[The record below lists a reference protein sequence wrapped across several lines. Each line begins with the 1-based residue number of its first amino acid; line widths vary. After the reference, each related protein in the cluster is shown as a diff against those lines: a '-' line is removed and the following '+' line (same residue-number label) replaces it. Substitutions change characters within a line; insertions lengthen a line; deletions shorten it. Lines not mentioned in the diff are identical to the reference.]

1 MLSRAAN
8 SIYWMSRYIE
18 RADNVA
24 RFITVNIHLMLDLSV
39 ETASQWTPLVVTT
52 GSKELFRER
61 CGENA
66 GTQENVLRF
75 LIFDEQNPNS
85 IASCIRAARG
95 NARSVRQSIS
105 SEMWETI
112 NRMHLS
118 MRRASTSDAV
128 HEAPYDFLEEI
139 KNTNHLFIGLT
150 ESTMT
155 NNEAWHWGRL
165 GRLLERADQT
175 SRIVDVKYYF
185 VLPTIE
191 YVGMPYDNLHWAAL
205 LKSATA
211 FEMYR
216 KKYPRIAPKWVTE
229 FLLLDR
235 EFPRSIR
242 YCLIKAEHSLHAITG
257 SPVGTFQNPAE
268 QQLGRLRSDFDFAR
282 IDEII
287 DFGLHEYLDNFQ
299 SRLIKVGGTI
309 FDEFFAVRIPG
320 QQQTQSQPTG
330 STTAATTGATST

>member
-1 MLSRAAN
+1 MLSRVAN
-8 SIYWMSRYIE
+8 SIYWMSRYLE

-24 RFITVNIHLMLDLSV
+24 RFINVNLHLMLDLSV
-39 ETASQWTPLVVTT
+39 ESASQWTPLIVTT
-52 GSKELFRER
+52 GSRDLFTARY
-61 CGENA
+61 GPDA
-66 GTQENVLRF
+66 ATQENVLEF
-75 LIFDEQNPNS
+75 LVFDTKNPNS
-85 IASCIRAARG
+85 IASCVRTARE

-112 NRMHLS
+112 NKMYLAIRT
-118 MRRASTSDAV
+118 ASKQPSV
-128 HEAPYDFLEEI
+128 RESPFELLEDL
-139 KNTNHLFIGLT
+139 KTTGHVLVGLT
-150 ESTMT
+150 ESTMS
-155 NNEAWHWGRL
+155 NNEAWHWNRL

-205 LKSATA
+205 LKSTTA

-216 KKYPRIAPKWVTE
+216 KRYPRIAPQWVTE

-242 YCLIKAEHSLHAITG
+242 YCLVKAEHSLHAISGTPIG
-257 SPVGTFQNPAE
+257 SFNNLAE
-268 QQLGRLRSDFDFAR
+268 QRLGRLRSDFDFVR

-287 DFGLHEYLDNFQ
+287 AYGLHEFLDLCQ
-299 SRLIKVGGTI
+299 TRLIDVGNAI
-309 FDEFFAVRIPG
+309 FTTFVAVDSPPPPPT
-320 QQQTQSQPTG
+320 QTQVQRQGLIT
-330 STTAATTGATST
+330 

>member
-39 ETASQWTPLVVTT
+39 ETASQWMPLIVTT
-52 GSKELFRER
+52 GSGKLFQKHY
-61 CGENA
+61 GENA

-85 IASCIRAARG
+85 IASCVRAARE

-112 NRMHLS
+112 NRLHLS
-118 MRRASTSDAV
+118 ARRASTDDAI
-128 HEAPYDFLEEI
+128 HEAPYDFLEEF
-139 KNTNHLFIGLT
+139 KNANHLFIGLT
-150 ESTMT
+150 ENTLT
-155 NNEAWHWGRL
+155 NNEAWHWIRL

-216 KKYPRIAPKWVTE
+216 KRYQRIAPKWVTE

-242 YCLIKAEHSLHAITG
+242 SCLIKSEKSLHAITG
-257 SPVGTFQNPAE
+257 SPIGTFQNPAE
-268 QQLGRLRSDFDFAR
+268 QQLGRLRSDFDFVR

-287 DFGLHEYLDNFQ
+287 DFGLHEYLDTFQ
-299 SRLIKVGGTI
+299 SRLIGIGSTI
-309 FDEFFAVRIPG
+309 FDEFFAVKMPG
-320 QQQTQSQPTG
+320 QQQNQSQSSG
-330 STTAATTGATST
+330 AAAAATTEAATA

>member
-39 ETASQWTPLVVTT
+39 ESASQWMPLVVTT
-52 GSKELFRER
+52 GSEQLFKERY
-61 CGENA
+61 GENA

-85 IASCIRAARG
+85 IASCVRAARE

-112 NRMHLS
+112 NRMHLNV
-118 MRRASTSDAV
+118 RRASTDDSIR
-128 HEAPYDFLEEI
+128 EAPYDFLEEI
-139 KNTNHLFIGLT
+139 KNANHLFIGLT

-155 NNEAWHWGRL
+155 NNESWHWGRL

-216 KKYPRIAPKWVTE
+216 KRHQRISPKRVTE

-242 YCLIKAEHSLHAITG
+242 YCLIKAEQSLHAITG
-257 SPVGTFQNPAE
+257 SPIGTFQNPAE

-282 IDEII
+282 IEEII
-287 DFGLHEYLDNFQ
+287 DYGLHEYLDKFQ
-299 SRLIKVGGTI
+299 SRLIEVGNTI
-309 FDEFFAVRIPG
+309 FDEFFAVRMS
-320 QQQTQSQPTG
+320 QQQQSQ
-330 STTAATTGATST
+330 SASETAEATSGVPSA